1 MDKPM
6 HACLRM
12 GLVHFMAF
20 PELGGGQGPWEETV
34 RAIALDPFF
43 TALEITHIADEQ
55 ARARVRDI
63 LRLGDLAVG
72 FGAHPVILGG
82 KLNLNAADE
91 AERAGV
97 VARMEGL
104 IDEAI
109 YMGAESFV
117 VLSGKDPGEAA
128 RPAAVDA
135 LVKSLGELCAYSA
148 SLGGPKVVAEVFDRE
163 VDKCCLLGPAALAAE
178 VAARVSAE
186 HANFGLL
193 VDLSHIPLLGESPAQ
208 ALTPVKAWL
217 AAAHLGNAVLDQ
229 ACPGHGDNHPIF
241 GSAGSVN
248 GLPEMVAFLRALDA
262 IGFLT
267 PERRPMVSFEIK
279 PLPGQDPYLV
289 MANAKRMMNLAW
301 ALA

>member
-20 PELGGGQGPWEETV
+20 PELGGGRGPWEETV
-34 RAIALDPFF
+34 RAVALDPFF
-43 TALEITHIADEQ
+43 TALEITRILDDQVRE
-55 ARARVRDI
+55 RVRDI
-63 LRLGDLAVG
+63 LCLADLAVG

-82 KLNLNAADE
+82 KLDLNAADE
-91 AERAGV
+91 AERRAV
-97 VARMEGL
+97 VATMKGL
-104 IDEAI
+104 IEEAL

-117 VLSGKDPGEAA
+117 VLSGKDPGDEA

-178 VAARVSAE
+178 VAARVSVD
-186 HANFGLL
+186 HGNFGLL
-193 VDLSHIPLLGESPAQ
+193 VDLSHIPLLGESPDQ
-208 ALTPVKAWL
+208 ALVPVKQWL
-217 AAAHLGNAVLDQ
+217 AAAHLGNAVLDRN
-229 ACPGHGDNHPIF
+229 CGGHGDNHPIF
-241 GSAGSVN
+241 GSPGSVN
-248 GLPEMVAFLRALDA
+248 GLSEMVAFLRSLDA
-262 IGFLT
+262 IGFLE
-267 PERRPMVSFEIK
+267 PARRPMVSFEVK
-279 PLPGQDPYLV
+279 PLPGQDPLLV
-289 MANAKRMMNLAW
+289 IANAKRMMNLAW